1 MYVVV
6 MVVVDVDVDVDVVQ
20 TQTEICMLVD
30 LCIFL
35 WGVDVGC
42 MRALISPVDRG

>member
-6 MVVVDVDVDVDVVQ
+6 MVVVEVDVDVDVVQ

-30 LCIFL
+30 LIHVFMYFP
-35 WGVDVGC
+35 VG
-42 MRALISPVDRG
+42 S